1 MSRSSRILLGGAGVA
16 APLFLVSWAAQAFTR
31 VSFRPTFHP
40 MSLLSLGEMGWVQI
54 ANFIITGLLVIGG
67 SVGLRRTLED
77 GRLTRWV
84 TALIATMGIGLVLAG
99 LFPTDAGAGF
109 PAGAPAGAPVMTWH
123 GAVHETGF
131 LVTQLAF
138 IVAGILL
145 AIRFGRSR
153 QRGWM
158 LTCVAAVV
166 SAVLIAAL
174 GAPETL
180 AIRLVISS
188 AIELGL
194 ISTLAIGSLM
204 QRLR

>member
-1 MSRSSRILLGGAGVA
+1 MSRSSRFLLGGAGIA
-16 APLFLVSWAAQAFTR
+16 APLFLVLWAAQAFTR
-31 VSFRPTFHP
+31 VGFRPTFHP

-84 TALIATMGIGLVLAG
+84 TALIATMGIGLVLTG

-109 PAGAPAGAPVMTWH
+109 PAGAPAGAPVMSWH
-123 GAVHETGF
+123 GAAHETGF

-180 AIRLVISS
+180 AIRLVTSS